1 MEGIGY
7 TPAMALAGG
16 KANPGLKGG
25 AVPLRYIHKERNG
38 KSIFYFANLSDEP
51 FDKEI
56 ALRGKKR
63 FELWNPHTGETYPV
77 AAHYDK
83 KGKENITLLRLTLP
97 RLKSLFLVEK

>member
-1 MEGIGY
+1 MRY
-7 TPAMALAGG
+7 
-16 KANPGLKGG
+16 
-25 AVPLRYIHKERNG
+25 PLRYIHKERNG